1 MRNIVRMLLWMS
13 SLIRASVIELSM
25 MKTDILKRSYM
36 AEIMVYPNTI
46 QRCGTILGINQGV
59 GEIFNGEHGEHVH
72 EFTWIPGEKH
82 PREITRELTDLE
94 RIQYADIIKEGRR

>member
-46 QRCGTILGINQGV
+46 NMGSMESMCMSL
-59 GEIFNGEHGEHVH
+59 HGYRVKS
-72 EFTWIPGEKH
+72 IRAK
-82 PREITRELTDLE
+82 
-94 RIQYADIIKEGRR
+94 